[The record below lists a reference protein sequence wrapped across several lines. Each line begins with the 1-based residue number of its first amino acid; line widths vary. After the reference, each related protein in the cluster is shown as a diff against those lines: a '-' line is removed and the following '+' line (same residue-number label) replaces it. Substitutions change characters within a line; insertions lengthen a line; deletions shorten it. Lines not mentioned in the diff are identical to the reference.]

1 MTEEQ
6 KPTNK
11 MTFEDFAA
19 LTIATVLYISK
30 DDPTIIDT
38 IGATAERIKEN
49 FVELPHDEHNTTE

>member
-6 KPTNK
+6 KPIDRK
-11 MTFEDFAA
+11 MTFEDIAA
-19 LTIATVLYISK
+19 LTIATALYIAK

-49 FVELPHDEHNTTE
+49 FVDETNEPETA